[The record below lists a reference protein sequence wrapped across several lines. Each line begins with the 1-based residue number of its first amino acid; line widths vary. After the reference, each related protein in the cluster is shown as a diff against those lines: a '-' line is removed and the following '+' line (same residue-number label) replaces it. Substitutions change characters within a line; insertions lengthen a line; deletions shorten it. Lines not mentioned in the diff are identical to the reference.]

1 LLPDL
6 GFVGE
11 GGGDFFEYREGE
23 AKICVML
30 RSLLKF
36 SSSSRSQRGNAEFTQ
51 NFLGLFD

>member
-1 LLPDL
+1 LPPDL

-30 RSLLKF
+30 RSLPKF